1 MSTAMSK
8 VWVESDHKCI
18 VWCLQLVLVVNRFLY
33 SIIAPTKY
41 KEKNSKGL
49 SFIDDKS
56 IRLAKAEQHFLG
68 HQPVSNDGK
77 IRVMESPNVADWY
90 EDNRRIFTEK
100 YKNGINKTRIQMI
113 RLIDSILHRSLRV
126 DVINQETDDWVF
138 GCEAN
143 EVNGMSRYCSKAI
156 SLSNYTVKIPSELP
170 DRVTLLLN
178 LHDLKEKYPQWTHV
192 LLKFAPTR
200 EPFQFSVDVHNP
212 SDREIKVQM
221 PKFYSFGTVKLLD
234 DTLLGASY
242 YKMEVTGVYFK

>member
-1 MSTAMSK
+1 MSTAMPK

-41 KEKNSKGL
+41 KEKHSKGL
-49 SFIDDKS
+49 SFIDDKAVL
-56 IRLAKAEQHFLG
+56 LAKAEQHFLG
-68 HQPVSNDGK
+68 IQPSGFYGK

-113 RLIDSILHRSLRV
+113 RLVDHFLHRAVRV

-143 EVNGMSRYCSKAI
+143 EVTKQSR
-156 SLSNYTVKIPSELP
+156 
-170 DRVTLLLN
+170 
-178 LHDLKEKYPQWTHV
+178 
-192 LLKFAPTR
+192 
-200 EPFQFSVDVHNP
+200 
-212 SDREIKVQM
+212 
-221 PKFYSFGTVKLLD
+221 
-234 DTLLGASY
+234 
-242 YKMEVTGVYFK
+242 